1 MELPIIIAVIVGVIY
16 TIAYILVCIIR
27 EWWKFKKQDKG
38 VYKQVNEAER
48 PAIIKPKRFYR
59 GKVELWASKQFDYQK
74 IEKMSNK
81 QTEVTNETNTSKGS

>member
-48 PAIIKPKRFYR
+48 PAIIKPKRRMYR
-59 GKVELWASKQFDYQK
+59 GKVQL
-74 IEKMSNK
+74 
-81 QTEVTNETNTSKGS
+81 

>member
-1 MELPIIIAVIVGVIY
+1 MEMPIIIAVIVGVIY

-27 EWWKFKKQDKG
+27 EWWKIKKQDKG

-59 GKVELWASKQFDYQK
+59 GKLEL
-74 IEKMSNK
+74 
-81 QTEVTNETNTSKGS
+81 